1 MILKGN
7 VYSKVLDMETGITV
21 ISPQSRI
28 VEKPY
33 KVMYLLHGLCG
44 SSANFCD
51 YTMLPFYAWESDA
64 MFILPEVQRS
74 FYTDMK
80 YGLKYFTYITEEL
93 PKICANH
100 FRISAER
107 EDTYIGGVS
116 MGGYGALKCAL
127 SKPEQYNACCAIAPA
142 ALNLRDFLNQLEQGD
157 FGKKHPDLAAVYG
170 EKFEW
175 ESSNDIMELYE
186 KAILSGNVPKV
197 YHACGTE
204 DFLYDSNYSFS
215 KIISKTNAD
224 YKFESWV
231 GEHDFKFFNQALSRA
246 LKEFKI
252 IG

>member
-7 VYSKVLDMETGITV
+7 LYSKVLDMETGITV
-21 ISPQSRI
+21 ITPQSKR

-44 SSANFCD
+44 SSSDFCD
-51 YTMLPFYAWESDA
+51 YTMLPFYAWEADV

-93 PKICANH
+93 PELCENH
-100 FRISAER
+100 FKISTQR

-127 SKPEQYNACCAIAPA
+127 SKPEQYSGCCAIAPA
-142 ALNLRDFLNQLEQGD
+142 ALNMREFLRQLEQGE
-157 FGKKHPDLAAVYG
+157 FGKMHPDLKAVYG
-170 EKFEW
+170 ERFEW
-175 ESSNDIMELYE
+175 LPSNDILELFK
-186 KAILSGNVPKV
+186 KAIEKGTVPKI

-204 DFLYDSNYSFS
+204 DFLYDSNNTFS

-224 YKFESWV
+224 YKYETWS
-231 GEHDFKFFNQALSRA
+231 GGHDFNFFNQALFKG

-252 IG
+252 L